1 MKKILILFLIVSC
14 SLFGNKELKILNWPE
29 YIDVNILK
37 EFTSKTGISIDYQ
50 IYNNNEELINKLN
63 TDTKYDVVFPSSSY
77 LSRMINQKL
86 LNPIETSKLKNYN
99 QIDRFYLDKKFQK
112 YSLPYT
118 WGTTSI
124 IFNTHKIKLDSF
136 NDLWDKKLEK
146 KLFIL
151 NDMSDMFAIALNT
164 LHFDINTQ
172 NKNEIKK
179 AYEKLLELIPNI
191 KGFYSNSEKLSI
203 DFINE
208 NAYSAIVYNGDI
220 SQIIQNKKY
229 KYIYPKE
236 GALLWVDTICIA
248 SNSLNKNEAY
258 QFIDFIISKEK
269 SLQNFQEIGYAIP
282 NKNLKYNS
290 SIYPNKKEKKNLKRV
305 VIGEKEELYIH
316 YWDLFLTQLSK
327 EGVKYE

>member
-1 MKKILILFLIVSC
+1 MKKIFILFFILSC
-14 SLFGNKELKILNWPE
+14 SLFGNKQLKILNWPE
-29 YIDVNILK
+29 YIDVNIIK
-37 EFTSKTGISIDYQ
+37 EFTSKTAIEVEYT
-50 IYNNNEELINKLN
+50 IYNNNEDLIKKLKTQN
-63 TDTKYDVVFPSSSY
+63 NYDVVFPSSSY
-77 LSRMINQKL
+77 LSKMINQKL
-86 LNPIETSKLKNYN
+86 LSKLETSKLQNYH
-99 QIDRFYLDKKFQK
+99 QIDKFYLDKKFQN

-124 IFNTHKIKLDSF
+124 IFNNNKVKLNSF
-136 NDLWDKKLEK
+136 SDLWDKKLQN

-164 LHFDINTQ
+164 LNIDINTQ
-172 NKNEIKK
+172 NEKDIQK
-179 AYEKLLELIPNI
+179 AYTKLIELIPNI

-208 NAYSAIVYNGDI
+208 NAYAAIVYNGDI
-220 SQIIQNKKY
+220 SNMIQNKNY

-248 SNSLNKNEAY
+248 SSSINKPEAY

-282 NKNLKYNS
+282 NKNLKYES
-290 SIYPNKKEKKNLKRV
+290 VIYPNQQEKEKLKRV
-305 VIGEKEELYIH
+305 VIGENEELYMN
-316 YWDLFLTQLSK
+316 YWEMFLTKLSK
-327 EGVKYE
+327 EGVQYE